1 MKVSFTEDFML
12 QLKEQIKYI
21 AKDKPIAARKFK
33 KDLLKNIK
41 KDLINP
47 FYFKKSIYFDEEKYR
62 DYVFKGYTAI
72 IRIESEL
79 EIVYIIGFLKHNKLF

>member
-41 KDLINP
+41 KDLVNP

-62 DYVFKGYTAI
+62 DYVF
-72 IRIESEL
+72 
-79 EIVYIIGFLKHNKLF
+79 

>member
-12 QLKEQIKYI
+12 QLKEQVKYI

-33 KDLLKNIK
+33 NDLLKNIK
-41 KDLINP
+41 KDLVNP
-47 FYFKKSIYFDEEKYR
+47 FQFKKSLYFNEEKYR
-62 DYVFKGYTAI
+62 DYIFKGYTTI

-79 EIVYIIGFLKHNKLF
+79 EIIYIIGILKYNELF